1 MAFKKS
7 GNQFLKIIGA
17 TVMCIFSLMVCFCG
31 VFAWFVSKTS
41 QNNTGSNF
49 AVENVGQA
57 VSNITFYEFDSIQ
70 EDNEVSYYTFKAGAG
85 EQIDVNIVDD
95 VATPTKPLALNQY
108 SLENPHQPL
117 LMLLE
122 LRSDRLKINLE
133 TEHYYM
139 ADGDHDHIA
148 STDNYLSSVVDFHS
162 VLFGTTGNTS
172 LVYRKSLFTN
182 KIAIG
187 VGELIDSGENKN
199 LSSFAEFDNN
209 GEYVDFNQNVSVFDG
224 YATNCSYLAIV
235 IDYHSVSVE
244 YIYSHFMGNEYLD
257 QEDGLPFSCDWVT
270 TL

>member
-70 EDNEVSYYTFKAGAG
+70 EDNEISYYTFKAGAG

-148 STDNYLSSVVDFHS
+148 STDNYLSSVISFYS
-162 VLFGTTGNTS
+162 ILFKSSGATS
-172 LVYRKSLFTN
+172 IDTRKGLFTN

-187 VGELIDSGENKN
+187 VDELINQGTNKN
-199 LSSFAEFDNN
+199 MSSFVKFDNM
-209 GEYVDFNQNVSVFDG
+209 GEYDSFDQEITIFDDF
-224 YATNCSYLAIV
+224 ATESNYLAIV
-235 IDYHSVSVE
+235 IDYYSVFVE

-257 QEDGLPFSCDWVT
+257 QIGGLPFSCDWVT